1 MVTMA
6 DYLRKKYN
14 YVGLHKKNIEFKIVK
29 CMFSGM
35 IFKGN
40 PEALFQER
48 KKVILSS
55 HFQARTENKRTWEE

>member
-1 MVTMA
+1 MA

-14 YVGLHKKNIEFKIVK
+14 YVGLHKKKKNIEFKIVK
-29 CMFSGM
+29 YMFSGM

-48 KKVILSS
+48 
-55 HFQARTENKRTWEE
+55 